1 VEAYTLPELLALADD
16 DARRRWEHLS
26 LAYTEA
32 SGLPALRQEIALMYE
47 RVDASGVFLVAGA
60 QEGIFLLAN
69 SLLSAGDEAVVVTP
83 SYQSLHEVPRSLGA
97 VVRPVLLRFDQGW
110 QLDPDDVARAVTPRT
125 RLIAINFPHNPTGAH
140 ISANVQRRLV
150 EIAERAGAV
159 LLSDEVYRG
168 LEADPLG
175 RLPLAADLSESAVSL
190 GVMSKAFALPGLRI
204 GWLATRNATVL
215 ARVARL
221 KDYTTI
227 CNSAPSE
234 VLALI
239 ALRARE
245 RVLERSR
252 AIVSANRR
260 AATQFF
266 SEHAA
271 AVSWVAPV
279 AGSVAFPRFVSRN
292 ADDVAAQL
300 VEQES
305 TLLVPGKVFGGDAA
319 HFRIGL
325 GRRDLPE
332 ALQCLGR
339 VL

>member
-1 VEAYTLPELLALADD
+1 LLALADE
-16 DARRRWEHLS
+16 DARRRWENLS

-32 SGLPALRQEIALMYE
+32 SGLPALREEIARLYE

-60 QEGIFLLAN
+60 EEGIFLLAN
-69 SLLSAGDEAVVVTP
+69 ALLSAGDEAIVVTP
-83 SYQSLHEVPRSLGA
+83 AYQSLHEVPRSIGA
-97 VVRPVLLRFDQGW
+97 VVRPVPLRLDRAW
-110 QLDPDDVARAVTPRT
+110 QLDPDEVARSVTPRT

-140 ISANVQRRLV
+140 ITADVQRRLV

-168 LEADPLG
+168 LEANTRD
-175 RLPLAADLSESAVSL
+175 RLPLAADLSETAMSL

-204 GWLATRNATVL
+204 GWLATRNAKAL
-215 ARVARL
+215 SRVARL

-234 VLALI
+234 ILALI
-239 ALRARE
+239 GLRAHD

-252 AIVSANRR
+252 AIVSANR
-260 AATQFF
+260 AAAAQFF
-266 SEHAA
+266 AKHAA
-271 AVSWVAPV
+271 AVSWVAPTS
-279 AGSVAFPRFVSRN
+279 GSVALPRFSAQD
-292 ADDVAAQL
+292 ADDVAKRL
-300 VEQES
+300 VEKES
-305 TLLVPGKVFGGDAA
+305 TLMVPGRIFGCDAS
-319 HFRIGL
+319 HFRLGL

-332 ALQCLGR
+332 ALEALGR